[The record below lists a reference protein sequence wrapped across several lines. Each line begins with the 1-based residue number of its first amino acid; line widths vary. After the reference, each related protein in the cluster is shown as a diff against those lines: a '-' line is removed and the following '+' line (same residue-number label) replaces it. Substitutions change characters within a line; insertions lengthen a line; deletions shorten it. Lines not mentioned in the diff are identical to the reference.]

1 MEDQHYRTNNDENDV
16 DDEEFPINNIN
27 VLEKSTD
34 EGLETRQNMQQINKI
49 FSFLYVLDDHE
60 LSITPIPEAIND
72 EDINV
77 DTIEPSKSQ
86 VNI

>member
-34 EGLETRQNMQQINKI
+34 EGLETR
-49 FSFLYVLDDHE
+49 
-60 LSITPIPEAIND
+60 
-72 EDINV
+72 
-77 DTIEPSKSQ
+77 
-86 VNI
+86 

>member
-1 MEDQHYRTNNDENDV
+1 
-16 DDEEFPINNIN
+16 
-27 VLEKSTD
+27 
-34 EGLETRQNMQQINKI
+34 MQKINKI